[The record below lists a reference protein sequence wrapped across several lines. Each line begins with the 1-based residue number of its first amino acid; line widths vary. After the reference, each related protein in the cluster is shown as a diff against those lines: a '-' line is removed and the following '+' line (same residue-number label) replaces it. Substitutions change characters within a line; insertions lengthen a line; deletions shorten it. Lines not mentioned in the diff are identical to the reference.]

1 MFVDRVL
8 IFLRWSWILPGQPI
22 DQETRSMK
30 RIPNKLAVVTA
41 TFALGMI
48 SLISVQ
54 AQGTHAGQYYTKGD
68 VERII
73 KRVEERS
80 DDFRKVIDR
89 TLDKSALNGTNRE
102 DNINQQVKELENA
115 IDKLR
120 SDFDRANKWEETRDQ
135 VKRVLSEAD
144 EVNAIVRRGRWRRGG
159 EARSSWVLVRADLN
173 RLAGVY
179 NLPLLNA

>member
-1 MFVDRVL
+1 
-8 IFLRWSWILPGQPI
+8 
-22 DQETRSMK
+22 MK
-30 RIPNKLAVVTA
+30 RTTTIAFLAFLALLLPLQSSQASASNVQVTKA
-41 TFALGMI
+41 
-48 SLISVQ
+48 
-54 AQGTHAGQYYTKGD
+54 D

-80 DDFRKVIDR
+80 DDFRKVIDSSLDR
-89 TLDKSALNGTNRE
+89 STLDGTTRE

-120 SDFDRANKWEETRDQ
+120 SDFDRADTWAETRSQ
-135 VKRVLSEAD
+135 VQKVMNEAD

-159 EARSSWVLVRADLN
+159 PVKSAWAQVRADLN

-179 NLPLLNA
+179 NLRVLVA